1 MLGLITAALRRPI
14 TVLIVLVG
22 ILLAAGLSIR
32 RMPIDIFPQLG
43 TPTIYVAQTY
53 GGLSPQ
59 QMEGFVTSYYEYHF
73 LYITGIKF
81 VDSKSIQGLSL
92 IKCQFQ
98 EGTDM
103 ASAMAEVVS
112 YVNRARAFM
121 PPNLQAPFIMRYDA
135 GSVPVGQ
142 LVFSSPTRSL
152 NEIQD
157 LALFKVRPMF
167 AGLAGVSAP
176 PPFGGNQRTVVVKA
190 DPERMRSY
198 GLTPDELVTAIAKG
212 NVLTP
217 SGNLRVGDQLL
228 ITPQNTVVDN
238 IKELENLPL
247 KPTRSQVGNGGNPAG
262 TVYVRDVATVDNGA
276 DITTGYA
283 LINGKRSV
291 YIPVTKR
298 ADAATWDVVQRIK
311 KALPEMQAAIPD
323 DIKVSYEFDQSGY
336 VINSLRS
343 LLFEGGLGALL
354 TGLMV
359 LLFLHDRRSA
369 FIVVLTIPVA
379 LLSALVLLN
388 LFGQSLNIMT
398 LGGLALAVGI
408 LVDEATV
415 TIENIHR
422 HLEQNSDSSVQ
433 AKARAIADACQEIAV
448 PKLLILLSILAVFVP
463 SLFMSGVPRG
473 LFLPLSLAV
482 GFAMIASF
490 IWSQTL
496 VPVLANW
503 LLKNKGHA
511 APHTRFDRFSQRY
524 AQFTGLYAGRGGLIL
539 ALYGLI
545 ALGLMVV
552 LYAGLGKELFPRVD
566 AGQFQV
572 RLRMPAG
579 TRIERTEDQ
588 TKKVLGIINQL
599 AGAGNVA
606 ISSAYVGLQPP
617 TYAISPIYLW
627 TSGPHDAVLRVNFKS
642 GSGIR
647 LADFQEQ
654 LRAEVSRQIPTLLL
668 SFEPADLVDQVLS
681 LGTATPVD
689 VAIQAKNLVQ
699 GRVFAEKI
707 RKQLL
712 TRPALRDVEYSLPLD
727 YPTLQINYDRL
738 RTGQMGLTLDEV
750 SRSVVAGTSS
760 SRLTQPGYWLDK
772 ASGNSYQVQI
782 EYPQFRMN
790 SPAQLEAIPVSAS
803 GNQRVYL
810 RDVADWKRLNTPG
823 EYDRLNQ
830 QRYITLTA
838 NLHGQA
844 LDGAVTDIKK
854 IIHNLGE
861 LPAGLKITLRGQADL
876 LAQTLSELS
885 LGLGLAIVAIFLLLA
900 AYFQS
905 VGLSLVVLS
914 TLPAVLT
921 GSLGLLMLTG
931 HTLNIQSFMG
941 CIMAIGVSVANAIL
955 LVANAEIVRRN
966 PDQPQLESNRT
977 PTVFKTG
984 IGFQAAQTRL
994 RPILMTS
1001 LAMMAGMIPM
1011 ATGLGEGGDQTAPLG
1026 VAVIGG
1032 LLASTLTTLLILP
1045 LSYNAVLGRKRYKN
1059 PSLDPDDSSASVY
1072 SPSHS

>member
-1 MLGLITAALRRPI
+1 MIGLITAALRRPI
-14 TVLIVLVG
+14 TVLVILVG

-32 RMPIDIFPQLG
+32 RMPIDIFPRLG

-121 PPNLQAPFIMRYDA
+121 PPNLQPPFIMRYDA

-152 NEIQD
+152 NEVQD

-167 AGLAGVSAP
+167 AALAGVSAP

-212 NVLTP
+212 NLLTP
-217 SGNLRVGDQLL
+217 AGNLRVGDQLL

-238 IKELENLPL
+238 IKELENLPI
-247 KPTRSQVGNGGNPAG
+247 KPTRSGISNGGNPAG

-311 KALPEMQAAIPD
+311 KALPEMQAAIPE

-359 LLFLHDRRSA
+359 LLFLHDWRSA
-369 FIVVLTIPVA
+369 LIVVLTIPVA

-422 HLEQNSDSSVQ
+422 HLEQDEEHSVQ

-482 GFAMIASF
+482 GFAMMASF
-490 IWSQTL
+490 LWSQTL

-511 APHTRFDRFSQRY
+511 IPTTRFDRFSQRY
-524 AQFTGLYAGRGGLIL
+524 ARFTGRYAGRGGLVL
-539 ALYGLI
+539 ALYGLV
-545 ALGLMVV
+545 AVALMVV
-552 LYAGLGKELFPRVD
+552 LYVGVGKELFPRVD

-588 TKKVLGIINQL
+588 TKKVLAIIQQL
-599 AGAGNVA
+599 AGSGNVA
-606 ISSAYVGLQPP
+606 ISSAYVGLQPQ

-627 TSGPHDAVLRVNFKS
+627 TSGPHESVLRVNFKP

-654 LRAEVSRQIPTLLL
+654 LRAEVTKQIPTLLI

-712 TRPALRDVEYSLPLD
+712 ALPALRDVQYSLPLD

-738 RTGQMGLTLDEV
+738 RTGQMGLTLDEI

-790 SPAQLEAIPVSAS
+790 SPDQLEAIPVSSS

-844 LDGAVTDIKK
+844 LGGAVTDIKK

-861 LPAGLKITLRGQADL
+861 LPAGMKISLRGQADL

-921 GSLGLLMLTG
+921 GSLGLLFLTG

-941 CIMAIGVSVANAIL
+941 CIMAIGVAVANAIL
-955 LVANAEIVRRN
+955 LVANAETVRRL
-966 PDQPQLESNRT
+966 PVSKSRSTTQTDASR
-977 PTVFKTG
+977 KTG
-984 IGFQAAQTRL
+984 IGFQAGQTRL

-1032 LLASTLTTLLILP
+1032 LLASTVTTLLILP
-1045 LSYNAVLGRKRYKN
+1045 VCYDAVLGRKIYQN